1 MQNTAFSALIFICY
15 LSIWNQCLSQIETHP
30 HTHIAEM
37 VSHWESTGLDGLFE
51 FKQNDADKNIVAN
64 IAVFLKLQV
73 EVKSQQQQKDSE
85 GLAVIF

>member
-1 MQNTAFSALIFICY
+1 
-15 LSIWNQCLSQIETHP
+15 
-30 HTHIAEM
+30 M
-37 VSHWESTGLDGLFE
+37 VSHRESTGLDGLFE

-85 GLAVIF
+85 GLAMIF